1 MQNNIRRL
9 FGFRYKSLLSNVCRI
24 GSFFLNLSKDSR
36 NPVDA
41 VENLCFS
48 PDGHVLAVSWVG
60 GGLAVWTVF
69 GSLLFSTLD
78 STFHGYLFLAY
89 VLYDHGKED

>member
-1 MQNNIRRL
+1 M
-9 FGFRYKSLLSNVCRI
+9 
-24 GSFFLNLSKDSR
+24 KDSR

-69 GSLLFSTLD
+69 GSLLFCTLD
-78 STFHGYLFLAY
+78 STFHGYHQYLSCL
-89 VLYDHGKED
+89 VI